1 MANRRLQTY
10 GLAATFAIGAL
21 WLLSH
26 SFSVDRDYTELG
38 GPVPAHVDLS
48 SPPGAHNVADS
59 HLATATTTSPHALLR
74 RNVTFAT
81 SFVYHGDV
89 YMTLAKS
96 MGDLMDTEEAP
107 TQISVF
113 AQPFPFGF
121 QDIVQDYGL
130 WKHQGVRAEHEKFVD
145 FLNSETGDGA
155 VDLVVL
161 GTCQYEC
168 VFVFLRARL
177 PS

>member
-1 MANRRLQTY
+1 MANRRLQAY
-10 GLAATFAIGAL
+10 GLATAFALGTL

-26 SFSVDRDYTELG
+26 SFSVDRDYSELG
-38 GPVPAHVDLS
+38 GTYPPHGAPPSTPFDHEVLAGLDQHAQTHTPSSLS
-48 SPPGAHNVADS
+48 
-59 HLATATTTSPHALLR
+59 LRR

-96 MGDLMDTEEAP
+96 MGDVMDAEEAP

-121 QDIVQDYGL
+121 QDVVQEYGL
-130 WKHQGVRAEHEKFVD
+130 WKHQGLRAEHEKFVD
-145 FLNSETGDGA
+145 FLNSETGE
-155 VDLVVL
+155 L
-161 GTCQYEC
+161 G
-168 VFVFLRARL
+168 
-177 PS
+177 SMD